1 MLIFLTAVEGAFA
14 VKSTTDDALIER
26 IAKGDMDAFRMLYEN
41 VSGSI
46 YGFVLSIVKNA
57 YVAEDVL
64 QECYIAVYQA
74 AGGYRSAKKPMA
86 WIFTI
91 AKKLC
96 LQKIRQQKKI
106 AEVSDD
112 EWEKLLPNNGTIPSE
127 ERILLTEALK
137 QLSAQE
143 LQIVVLHIVS
153 GFKHREIA
161 QFLEMPLA
169 TVLSKYHRAIKK
181 LKKNYLQGE

>member
-64 QECYIAVYQA
+64 QDTFLTIHQT
-74 AGGYRSAKKPMA
+74 AGSYKPMGKPMA
-86 WIFTI
+86 WILTI
-91 AKKLC
+91 A
-96 LQKIRQQKKI
+96 R
-106 AEVSDD
+106 
-112 EWEKLLPNNGTIPSE
+112 N
-127 ERILLTEALK
+127 
-137 QLSAQE
+137 
-143 LQIVVLHIVS
+143 
-153 GFKHREIA
+153 
-161 QFLEMPLA
+161 LA
-169 TVLSKYHRAIKK
+169 
-181 LKKNYLQGE
+181 

>member
-64 QECYIAVYQA
+64 QDT
-74 AGGYRSAKKPMA
+74 
-86 WIFTI
+86 F
-91 AKKLC
+91 L
-96 LQKIRQQKKI
+96 
-106 AEVSDD
+106 
-112 EWEKLLPNNGTIPSE
+112 
-127 ERILLTEALK
+127 
-137 QLSAQE
+137 
-143 LQIVVLHIVS
+143 
-153 GFKHREIA
+153 
-161 QFLEMPLA
+161 QFLRTSSITAFGSCPSSNSTIIFSVSRRFFIMPRSIRS
-169 TVLSKYHRAIKK
+169 TDSVLM
-181 LKKNYLQGE
+181 